1 MFAKS
6 LLLKLLLFT
15 IVCCWTVPAYSA
27 IEVEE
32 IIGGDVYLLNTG
44 EEVRLA
50 GADTKAIRR
59 PGKRGVEFSKE
70 ALRYIANLFKTA
82 DVEIV
87 DSGHMP
93 EKDERRQVFIY
104 LIESKKKIDAQTSLA
119 KTEKV
124 KTFLNLE
131 IIRRGYGKK
140 ARRYKGE
147 YKKSFKAAQKEAKEN
162 RVGMWRP

>member
-6 LLLKLLLFT
+6 LLLKLLLFS
-15 IVCCWTVPAYSA
+15 IICCWTVPAYSA

-32 IIGGDVYLLNTG
+32 IIGGDIYLLNTG

-50 GADTKAIRR
+50 GVDTKAIRT
-59 PGKRGVEFSKE
+59 PGRLGVEFSKE
-70 ALRYIANLFKTA
+70 ALSYIANLFKEA

-87 DSGHMP
+87 DSDRKP
-93 EKDERRQVFIY
+93 EKDERRQVYIY
-104 LIESKKKIDAQTSLA
+104 LIESKKKIDAQTYLT

-124 KTFLNLE
+124 KSFLNLE

-140 ARRYKGE
+140 TRRYKSQ
-147 YKKSFKAAQKEAKEN
+147 YKRAFEAAQKEAKEN
-162 RVGMWRP
+162 RVGMWRS